1 MSAVAF
7 DSLMS
12 SSSLD
17 VRYRAPRG
25 FWFSSKPR
33 RIKTFDRDFAASIAF
48 AGGAFVAAAAL
59 DLAGRTAAA
68 SSSYKLR
75 LM

>member
-1 MSAVAF
+1 ME
-7 DSLMS
+7 
-12 SSSLD
+12 
-17 VRYRAPRG
+17 
-25 FWFSSKPR
+25 
-33 RIKTFDRDFAASIAF
+33 RDFAASIAF

-59 DLAGRTAAA
+59 DLTGRRAAA